1 MSRPLRVLVACE
13 FSGAVRDAFL
23 ALGHDAMSCDLC
35 GYTVV
40 DRDGTEGP
48 CDLPA
53 TGWRWYQDVEHEDTL
68 DAACDL
74 HSNEGGRRIKALE
87 EVWDAANGRV
97 NGLKEFDPIEHPGV
111 ALHDVLNVLERRMG
125 ADWLNG
131 REGE

>member
-1 MSRPLRVLVACE
+1 MSA
-13 FSGAVRDAFL
+13 
-23 ALGHDAMSCDLC
+23 DLC

-40 DRDGTEGP
+40 DHDGIEGP

-53 TGWRWYQDVEHEDTL
+53 TGWRWYQDVEHEDAL

-87 EVWDAANGRV
+87 AEVERLHAEARENFFHFLAADTQAHENYQALEEVREALKQPHPISAHGRV
-97 NGLKEFDPIEHPGV
+97 K
-111 ALHDVLNVLERRMG
+111 AVLERRMG

-131 REGE
+131 RGDSE

>member
-1 MSRPLRVLVACE
+1 MSA
-13 FSGAVRDAFL
+13 
-23 ALGHDAMSCDLC
+23 DLC

-40 DRDGTEGP
+40 DRDGIEGP

-74 HSNEGGRRIKALE
+74 RGNEGGRRIKALE
-87 EVWDAANGRV
+87 EVR
-97 NGLKEFDPIEHPGV
+97 E
-111 ALHDVLNVLERRMG
+111 ALADSDLTGGDQAYNIRLTLRSRMG

-131 REGE
+131 RETS

>member
-1 MSRPLRVLVACE
+1 MSA
-13 FSGAVRDAFL
+13 
-23 ALGHDAMSCDLC
+23 DLC

-40 DRDGTEGP
+40 DRDGIEGP

-87 EVWDAANGRV
+87 DLVERQYAQFQELNACIDRQGEALEGVRDLANGWLLLSATAMSEESREWTGASGRSV
-97 NGLKEFDPIEHPGV
+97 R
-111 ALHDVLNVLERRMG
+111 AVLERRMG

-131 REGE
+131 RGA